1 MSHAPRSES
10 AIERELAVAAVAFA
24 LWLRERGV
32 VIANDLGEELPARL
46 LRIEAGRWAR
56 GE

>member
-1 MSHAPRSES
+1 MPANSSE
-10 AIERELAVAAVAFA
+10 IERELAAAALAFA
-24 LWLRERGV
+24 LWLRGRGV

>member
-1 MSHAPRSES
+1 MRPAVHSE
-10 AIERELAVAAVAFA
+10 IERELAAAALAFA
-24 LWLRERGV
+24 LWLQERGV
-32 VIANDLGEELPARL
+32 RISNDLGEELPARL

>member
-1 MSHAPRSES
+1 MSAAPAPSL
-10 AIERELAVAAVAFA
+10 IERELAAIACAFA

-32 VIANDLGEELPARL
+32 RIENEMGEALPARL
-46 LRIEAGRWAR
+46 LRIEAGRFAR